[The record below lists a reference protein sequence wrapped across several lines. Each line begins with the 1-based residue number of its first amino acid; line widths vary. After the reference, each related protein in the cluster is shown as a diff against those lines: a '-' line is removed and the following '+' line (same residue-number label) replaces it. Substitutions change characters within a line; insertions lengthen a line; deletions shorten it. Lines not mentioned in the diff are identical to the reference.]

1 MDSAS
6 GSIGQFKIYLNLSNL
21 RISEVKDMTISRK
34 STMKEVVEF
43 LEGKEL
49 GEIKQKLEGNVFST
63 RLLYFL
69 VIGT

>member
-1 MDSAS
+1 MDSGS